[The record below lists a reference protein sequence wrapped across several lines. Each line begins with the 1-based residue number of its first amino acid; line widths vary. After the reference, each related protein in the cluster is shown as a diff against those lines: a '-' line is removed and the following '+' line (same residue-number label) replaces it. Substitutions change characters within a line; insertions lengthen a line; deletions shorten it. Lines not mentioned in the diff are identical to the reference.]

1 MVKYIARVVNSLSFR
16 GYLKWLP
23 DELFLKIMFRLKI
36 GFWPNLKNPKTFNEK
51 IQWLKLHDRNP
62 LYTRLVDKYE
72 VRQYVKDTIG
82 EEYLIPLLGV
92 WDNFDDI
99 DFGTLPN
106 QFVLKCTHDS
116 GGLVICK
123 DKSKLNVTA
132 AKKKII
138 ACMKRNYYWPLRE
151 WPYKNVKP
159 RLIAEKYLEDEPS
172 NSLNDYKIFCF
183 NGSAKVWLL
192 IRGRSS
198 GDIRG
203 DYYDFDGN
211 RLPFKQ
217 EYPNSDSVRSMTPE
231 IKQMK
236 VLAEKLTQG
245 MKHCRA
251 DFYLVDGKIYFGELT
266 FFDSSGL
273 DRYEPAEWDLKFGNL
288 IDLGK

>member
-1 MVKYIARVVNSLSFR
+1 MNSLSFR

-23 DELFLKIMFRLKI
+23 DELFLKIIFRLKL
-36 GFWPNLKNPKTFNEK
+36 GYPLNLKDPKTFNEK
-51 IQWLKLHDRNP
+51 LQWLKLYNRNP
-62 LYTRLVDKYE
+62 LYSQLVDKYE
-72 VRQYVKDTIG
+72 VRSFVADKIG
-82 EEYLIPLLGV
+82 KEHLIPLLGV
-92 WDNFDDI
+92 WNRFDEI
-99 DFGTLPN
+99 DFSKLPN
-106 QFVLKCTHDS
+106 AFVLKCTHDS
-116 GGLVICK
+116 GNVIICR
-123 DKSKLNVTA
+123 DKSKFDKAA
-132 AKKKII
+132 AKKKIEQSLQ
-138 ACMKRNYYWPLRE
+138 KNYYWPLRE

-192 IRGRSS
+192 ISGRSS

-251 DFYLVDGKIYFGELT
+251 DFYLVDGRIYFGELT

-288 IDLGK
+288 LDLEK